1 MLAGKRRTLQEN
13 KKLGYSLAFIAGA
26 INAGGFMAVSQ
37 YTSHM
42 TGIIS
47 LAADNIVIGNWLL
60 ATSMLSYILC
70 FIFGAAT
77 TTILVIWGRNRHLN
91 SCYAL
96 PIAIESALLLVFGVF
111 NNKLEPFYIISLL
124 CFLMGLQNA
133 VITKISNTTIRTT
146 HITGMS
152 TDIGIELG
160 RIIYSFMDRNL
171 SRVLYNKD
179 KIIMH
184 LSIGSLFLFGGIV
197 GAFGFKYSGFSF
209 VLPLATYLFLLAFPS
224 INRDLKIY
232 KYLYSN
238 SK

>member
-1 MLAGKRRTLQEN
+1 MLAGKRRTLQSN

-47 LAADNIVIGNWLL
+47 LAADNIVLGNWLL
-60 ATSMLSYILC
+60 AVSMVCYILC
-70 FIFGAAT
+70 FIFGATT
-77 TTILVIWGRNRHLN
+77 TTIFVIWGRNRHLH

-96 PIAIESALLLVFGVF
+96 PIAIEGVLLLIFGVF

-133 VITKISNTTIRTT
+133 VITKITNTTIRTT

-160 RIIYSFMDRNL
+160 RIIHSFFDKKFP
-171 SRVLYNKD
+171 RVLYNKE
-179 KIIMH
+179 KLILH
-184 LSIGSLFLFGGIV
+184 LSIVSLFLLGGVV
-197 GAFGFKYSGFSF
+197 GAYGFKYFGFAF
-209 VLPLATYLFLLAFPS
+209 VLPLAIYLFMLALSPIS
-224 INRDLKIY
+224 RDFKVY
-232 KYLYSN
+232 KYLY
-238 SK
+238 K